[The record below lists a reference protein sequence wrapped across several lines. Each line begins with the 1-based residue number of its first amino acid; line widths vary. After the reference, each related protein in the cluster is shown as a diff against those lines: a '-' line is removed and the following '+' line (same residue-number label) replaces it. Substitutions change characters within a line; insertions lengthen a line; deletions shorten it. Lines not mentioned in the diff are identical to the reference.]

1 MASNAHRLI
10 LLMGGARSGK
20 SSFADNCGRF
30 FSRVIYFATAHHNM
44 GADGEMDERIAK
56 HVARRPKEWKTM
68 EPPATIDDLLNT
80 ALAEKPDAVIV
91 DCATLWLGWELS
103 RVYKQ
108 YTKTQLMT
116 HMENEIVHFVDT
128 LKKLPCPVLVVSN
141 ETGCGV
147 VPEHASGRLFRDCQG
162 ILNSSLASQSQFVL
176 MFFAG
181 QGLLLRD
188 GTTTNEQGY
197 MPIAAVTPAWLKDKL
212 L

>member
-1 MASNAHRLI
+1 MANNAHRLV
-10 LLMGGARSGK
+10 LFMGGARSGK
-20 SSFADNCGRF
+20 SSFADSCGRA
-30 FSRVIYFATAHHNM
+30 FSRVIYFATAHHSM

-68 EPPATIDDLLNT
+68 EPPATIDDLLSA
-80 ALAEKPDAVIV
+80 ALMEKPEVVIV

-108 YTKTQLMT
+108 YTKTQLSA
-116 HMENEIVHFVDT
+116 HMENEIAHFVDT
-128 LKKLPCPVLVVSN
+128 LKKLPCPVFVVSN

-162 ILNSSLASQSQFVL
+162 ILNSSLASQSQFVV

-181 QGLLLRD
+181 QGLLVRD
-188 GTTTNEQGY
+188 ATAESAQGY
-197 MPIAAVTPAWLKDKL
+197 FPIATVTPAWITSKL
-212 L
+212 S